1 VSDTTLADGS
11 APGLAFLKLV
21 DPDGNPA
28 LIVQHVA
35 SLGA

>member
-1 VSDTTLADGS
+1 VSDTTLADES
-11 APGLAFLKLV
+11 APGLVFLKLV

-35 SLGA
+35 SPAA